1 MMSLPHHTP
10 VMSPPHHTNVAPSW
24 RAHARAVLCQRPRP
38 SGDPAHVP
46 GSELRAGRRA
56 CAGTTRRLDEPAK
69 GKTRKKGKR
78 KNMMAKVM
86 NTESAPH
93 GETSLTLISNVEAA
107 FEAMKLQPIAEA
119 STSTNEGGHKVRRRD
134 KGKKGRNP
142 TKPYG

>member
-1 MMSLPHHTP
+1 MYVLLCNELMQSLTITW
-10 VMSPPHHTNVAPSW
+10 SNN
-24 RAHARAVLCQRPRP
+24 
-38 SGDPAHVP
+38 
-46 GSELRAGRRA
+46 LRYFV
-56 CAGTTRRLDEPAK
+56 
-69 GKTRKKGKR
+69 
-78 KNMMAKVM
+78 NMLMAKVM

>member
-1 MMSLPHHTP
+1 
-10 VMSPPHHTNVAPSW
+10 
-24 RAHARAVLCQRPRP
+24 
-38 SGDPAHVP
+38 
-46 GSELRAGRRA
+46 
-56 CAGTTRRLDEPAK
+56 
-69 GKTRKKGKR
+69 
-78 KNMMAKVM
+78 MMAKVM